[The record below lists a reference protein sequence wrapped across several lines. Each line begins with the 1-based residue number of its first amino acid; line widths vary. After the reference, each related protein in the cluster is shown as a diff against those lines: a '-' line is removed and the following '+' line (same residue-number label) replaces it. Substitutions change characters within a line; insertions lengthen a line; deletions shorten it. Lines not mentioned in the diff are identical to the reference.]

1 MKSKQSNVSKQLEKN
16 NQNSITMNYSK
27 LLILPLVAVWMT
39 ACSDKTDEP
48 NDGKELSAKE
58 QTLKAATEAYV
69 DNTVLPTYS
78 AMADASITMR
88 DLCRAI
94 QDKHSA
100 GTLTESD
107 IKAAGEAWKQ
117 ARKNWELSEAFLFG
131 PAANH
136 NIDPHIDSW
145 PLDKAAM
152 DNLLTQ
158 IRNGNNWNLENN
170 GGYGLIG
177 FHSVEYM
184 LFQLSED
191 ENTSLTHT
199 TDYTPEELE
208 YLVAVAE
215 DLCQQCVCLEA
226 CWAGTD
232 NVSTLKQEILE
243 EAELDYDE
251 EYGWEMK
258 NAGSPGSR
266 FKTYQEAAE
275 EIIQGCI
282 DIADEVGST
291 KIGRPHTGSS
301 IEDKNYIESPYSL
314 NSIEDFADN
323 IRSVRNA
330 YLGSKSGDA
339 SVSDYV
345 KSVNPAAD
353 TEVREAI
360 EAAITVIER
369 IPEPFAKNATGTLS
383 EAAMQAAGDTLVSA
397 LEKAMTAITGR

>member
-1 MKSKQSNVSKQLEKN
+1 MRKT
-16 NQNSITMNYSK
+16 NQNIITMNHSK
-27 LLILPLVAVWMT
+27 LFILPLLVISIT
-39 ACSDKTDEP
+39 ACSDNSDEP
-48 NDGKELSAKE
+48 NNSNEPSLKE
-58 QTLKAATEAYV
+58 QILKAATEAYV

-78 AMADASITMR
+78 AMADASISMR
-88 DLCRAI
+88 DLCRTM
-94 QDKHSA
+94 QKKHGD

-107 IKAAGEAWKQ
+107 VKAAGEAWKQ
-117 ARKNWELSEAFLFG
+117 ARKSWELSEAFLFG

-152 DNLLTQ
+152 ENLLTQ

-191 ENTSLTHT
+191 ENTSLTHS

-215 DLCQQCVCLEA
+215 DLCEQCVCLEA

-232 NVSTLKQEILE
+232 NVPAPKQEILE
-243 EAELDYDE
+243 DAELDYGE

-258 NAGSPGSR
+258 NAGSAGSR

-282 DIADEVGST
+282 DIADEVGNT

-301 IEDKNYIESPYSL
+301 TEDKNYIESPYSL

-330 YLGSKSGDA
+330 YLGSRSGDP

-345 KSVNPAAD
+345 KGVNPAAD
-353 TEVREAI
+353 TAVREAI
-360 EAAITVIER
+360 AGAIAAIER
-369 IPEPFAKNATGTLS
+369 IPEPFAKNATGALS
-383 EAAMQAAGDTLVSA
+383 EAAMQAAGDTLTAA
-397 LEKAMTAITGR
+397 LEKAMAAVSGR

>member
-1 MKSKQSNVSKQLEKN
+1 
-16 NQNSITMNYSK
+16 MNLSK
-27 LLILPLVAVWMT
+27 LFLLPIVALSMT
-39 ACSDKTDEP
+39 ACSDSSDDPKNEIQ
-48 NDGKELSAKE
+48 LSDKE

-69 DNTVLPTYS
+69 DQTVLPTYK
-78 AMADASITMR
+78 AMADAAVNMR
-88 DLCRAI
+88 DLCHTM
-94 QDKHSA
+94 QDKYEA
-100 GTLTESD
+100 GTLAESD
-107 IKAAGEAWKQ
+107 IKAAGEAWKL
-117 ARKNWELSEAFLFG
+117 ARKSWELSEAFLFG

-158 IRNGNNWNLENN
+158 IRNGNSWSLENN

-177 FHSVEYM
+177 FHAVEYM

-191 ENTSLTHT
+191 ENHSLIHSA
-199 TDYTPEELE
+199 DYTPEELK
-208 YLVAVAE
+208 YLVAVAD

-232 NVSTLKQEILE
+232 NISAAKQDILE

-258 NAGSPGSR
+258 NAGQPGSR

-282 DIADEVGST
+282 DIADEVGNT
-291 KIGRPHTGSS
+291 KIGRPHMGSS
-301 IEDKNYIESPYSL
+301 LEDKNYIESPYSL

-330 YLGSKSGDA
+330 YLGSRSGDA

-345 KSVNPAAD
+345 KSVNASAD
-353 TEVREAI
+353 AEVRQAIDDAIAAI
-360 EAAITVIER
+360 EL

-383 EAAMQAAGDTLVSA
+383 ESAMKAAGDTLVAA
-397 LEKAMTAITGR
+397 LEKAMSALVGR

>member
-1 MKSKQSNVSKQLEKN
+1 
-16 NQNSITMNYSK
+16 MNYSK
-27 LLILPLVAVWMT
+27 LFILTIMGMSIT
-39 ACSDKTDEP
+39 ACSDSNDEP
-48 NDGKELSAKE
+48 GSEKELSSKE
-58 QTLKAATEAYV
+58 QVLKAATEAYV
-69 DNTVLPTYS
+69 DYTVLPTYS
-78 AMADASITMR
+78 AMADASIAMR
-88 DLCRAI
+88 DLCHEI
-94 QDKHSA
+94 QKKHSA
-100 GTLTESD
+100 GTLTDAD

-158 IRNGNNWNLENN
+158 IRNGSSWNLENN

-191 ENTSLTHT
+191 ENISLVHS

-208 YLVAVAE
+208 YLTAVAD
-215 DLCQQCVCLEA
+215 DLCRQCVCLEA
-226 CWAGTD
+226 CWAGND
-232 NVSTLKQEILE
+232 NISSLKQDMLE
-243 EAELDYDE
+243 EADLDYSE

-266 FKTYQEAAE
+266 FKTYQEVAE

-282 DIADEVGST
+282 DIADEVGNT
-291 KIGRPHTGSS
+291 KIGRPHIGSS
-301 IEDKNYIESPYSL
+301 QEDKNYIESPYSL

-330 YLGSKSGDA
+330 YLGSRSGDA

-345 KSVNPAAD
+345 KSVNPDAD
-353 TEVREAI
+353 AEVRAAI
-360 EAAITVIER
+360 EAAIAAIER
-369 IPEPFAKNATGTLS
+369 IPEPFAKNATGTLG
-383 EAAMQAAGDTLVSA
+383 EAAMKGAGDTLVVA
-397 LEKAMTAITGR
+397 LEKAMTAVTER

>member
-1 MKSKQSNVSKQLEKN
+1 MKISRLF
-16 NQNSITMNYSK
+16 
-27 LLILPLVAVWMT
+27 LLPVVALAMS
-39 ACSDKTDEP
+39 ACSDSNDEP
-48 NDGKELSAKE
+48 KNDNELSDKE
-58 QTLKAATEAYV
+58 KTLQAATEAYV
-69 DNTVLPTYS
+69 DFTVLPTYN
-78 AMADASITMR
+78 AMADAAVEMCA
-88 DLCRAI
+88 LCHTI
-94 QDKHSA
+94 QDKHAA
-100 GTLTESD
+100 GSLTEAD
-107 IKAAGEAWKQ
+107 IKAAGDAWKL

-158 IRNGNNWNLENN
+158 IRNGNSWSLENN

-184 LFQLSED
+184 LFQLSSD
-191 ENTSLTHT
+191 ENHSLVHSTN
-199 TDYTPEELE
+199 YTPEELE
-208 YLVAVAE
+208 YLVAVAD

-232 NVSTLKQEILE
+232 NISAAKLAILE
-243 EAELDYDE
+243 EADLDYNE

-258 NAGSPGSR
+258 NAGQPGSR

-282 DIADEVGST
+282 DIADEVGNT
-291 KIGRPHTGSS
+291 KIGRPHMGSS

-330 YLGSKSGDA
+330 YLGSRQGDA

-345 KSVNPAAD
+345 RSVNAAAD

-360 EAAITVIER
+360 SNAIAAIDK
-369 IPEPFAKNATGTLS
+369 IPEPFAKNATGALS
-383 EAAMQAAGDTLVSA
+383 GAAVEASGETLVAA
-397 LEKAMTAITGR
+397 LEKAMTAVTGR

>member
-1 MKSKQSNVSKQLEKN
+1 MKLSKIFLLSLCALGIVS
-16 NQNSITMNYSK
+16 
-27 LLILPLVAVWMT
+27 
-39 ACSDKTDEP
+39 CSDSNNEP
-48 NDGKELSAKE
+48 EEISAKELS
-58 QTLKAATEAYV
+58 LKSATVAYV
-69 DNTVLPTYS
+69 DNTVLPTYK
-78 AMADASITMR
+78 AMADAAINMR
-88 DLCRAI
+88 DLCHI
-94 QDKHSA
+94 MQEKHAA
-100 GTLTESD
+100 GTLTQSD
-107 IKAAGEAWKQ
+107 IKAAGDAWKL
-117 ARKNWELSEAFLFG
+117 ARKHWELSEAFLFG

-152 DNLLTQ
+152 ENLLTQ
-158 IRNGNNWNLENN
+158 IRNGGNWSLENN

-177 FHSVEYM
+177 FHSVEFM

-191 ENTSLTHT
+191 ENTSLVHS

-208 YLVAVAE
+208 YLVAVAD

-232 NVSTLKQEILE
+232 NLSAAKQEILE
-243 EAELDYDE
+243 DAELDYNE

-258 NAGSPGSR
+258 NAGQPGSR

-282 DIADEVGST
+282 DIADEVGNT
-291 KIGRPHTGSS
+291 KIGRPHLGSS
-301 IEDKNYIESPYSL
+301 LEDKNYIESPYSL

-330 YLGSKSGDA
+330 YLGSRSGDA

-345 KSVNPAAD
+345 KSVNAD
-353 TEVREAI
+353 ADKQVREAI
-360 EAAITVIER
+360 ENAIKAIEL
-369 IPEPFAKNATGTLS
+369 IPEPFAKNAAGSLS
-383 EAAMQAAGDTLVSA
+383 EAAMNAAGETLVDA
-397 LEKAMTAITGR
+397 LEMAMAALTRE